1 FRPKPTQRAGR
12 RKLATLEFEYVQAS
26 DLSEHTITHNV
37 WAEVADS
44 GSVETDIQVDWNVM
58 TEVAIQRA
66 QARKRQAMERL
77 MIGDVER
84 AIRRLRGAIEI
95 LTDVGPHM
103 AADKRQEVIA
113 EITAL
118 RELCDEVRVD
128 RNRSSKMMSASLA
141 SMSRGRGRRGA

>member
-1 FRPKPTQRAGR
+1 
-12 RKLATLEFEYVQAS
+12 
-26 DLSEHTITHNV
+26 
-37 WAEVADS
+37 
-44 GSVETDIQVDWNVM
+44 M